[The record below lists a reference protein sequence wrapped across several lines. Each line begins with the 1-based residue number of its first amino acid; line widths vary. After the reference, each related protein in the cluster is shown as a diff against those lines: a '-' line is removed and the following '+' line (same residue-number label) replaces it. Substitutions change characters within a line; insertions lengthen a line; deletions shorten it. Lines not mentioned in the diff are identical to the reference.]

1 MFIDF
6 LNLFFPRTC
15 RCCGTALLSSENQI
29 CIKCILHLPLTN
41 FVDLVDNL
49 VEKMF
54 WGRCKIEAATALF
67 YFRKKG
73 NIQKILH
80 EIKYKSNIKL
90 AHRMGNLLGI
100 ELKKSNRFADVD
112 IIIPVPLHPKKKR
125 KRGYNQSEEI
135 AKGMAV
141 HFKREIN
148 TSCLIR
154 QTYNKTQTK
163 KGRVERWT
171 NVSDIFSV
179 VDPEAIKGKH
189 ILLVDDVLTTGA
201 TLEAC
206 ALKLLEVPS
215 VRVSIAALSV
225 VSD

>member
-1 MFIDF
+1 
-6 LNLFFPRTC
+6 
-15 RCCGTALLSSENQI
+15 
-29 CIKCILHLPLTN
+29 
-41 FVDLVDNL
+41 
-49 VEKMF
+49 
-54 WGRCKIEAATALF
+54 
-67 YFRKKG
+67 
-73 NIQKILH
+73 
-80 EIKYKSNIKL
+80 
-90 AHRMGNLLGI
+90 
-100 ELKKSNRFADVD
+100 
-112 IIIPVPLHPKKKR
+112 
-125 KRGYNQSEEI
+125 
-135 AKGMAV
+135 MAV